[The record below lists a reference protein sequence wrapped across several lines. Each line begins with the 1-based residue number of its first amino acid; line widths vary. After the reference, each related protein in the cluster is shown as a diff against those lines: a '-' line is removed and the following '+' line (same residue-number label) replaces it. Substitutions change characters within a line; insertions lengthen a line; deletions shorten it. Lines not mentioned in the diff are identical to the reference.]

1 MQREDEFQAPSR
13 LQVWYR
19 ALGRLHRRTLPGMR
33 HLRREDD
40 TDQSTGPQSTTPPLP
55 ETRDVGPTD
64 PEVYAGPS
72 HTRGPRTPAPR
83 PPTPRP
89 QSLELIYDEPRT
101 PVPSTITP
109 TSDLLREILSEIG
122 EDPGVDVV
130 GDVKPRP
137 GNTPPPSYQE
147 LQNLRES
154 PESPPS
160 SPCSLVEGGY
170 ISMASN
176 AATTRS
182 SPRNTTPTST
192 RVPHREPGLAY
203 EGMADPLQYNHAL
216 GERVI
221 PIPQG
226 SPPLRPP
233 INIPVPVYYR
243 DYSNPHVFSAYYL
256 ICHYAWYV
264 QVTPEVAMCGECAT
278 DEHTFCVYNRPSA
291 VWRHLHIISRTF
303 QHTDMHCGRCYKLLI
318 TTRRAIDCYHCRL
331 RVIEMQGRTER
342 FVYKVLCETCVPRG
356 VL

>member
-1 MQREDEFQAPSR
+1 MQEEDYPLSKR
-13 LQVWYR
+13 LQPWYR

-33 HLRREDD
+33 HLRQEDD
-40 TDQSTGPQSTTPPLP
+40 IDRSSGPRSLTPPQP
-55 ETRDVGPTD
+55 EARDVGPTD

-72 HTRGPRTPAPR
+72 RPPR

-89 QSLELIYDEPRT
+89 RPTRLEEIYDEPRT
-101 PVPSTITP
+101 SVPSTITP

-122 EDPGVDVV
+122 ENPGVDVV
-130 GDVKPRP
+130 GDVRPPP
-137 GNTPPPSYQE
+137 GNTPPPSY
-147 LQNLRES
+147 NDLRES
-154 PESPPS
+154 PESPAS

-176 AATTRS
+176 VATTRS
-182 SPRNTTPTST
+182 SPRNVTPTSV
-192 RVPHREPGLAY
+192 RVPQRDLESAY
-203 EGMADPLQYNHAL
+203 EGLSDPLQYNHAL
-216 GERVI
+216 GERII

-233 INIPVPVYYR
+233 LTVPTPVYYR
-243 DYSNPHVFSAYYL
+243 DYSNPNAFPAYYL

-264 QVTPEVAMCGECAT
+264 QVTPDIAMCGECAT
-278 DEHTFCVYNRPSA
+278 EEHTFCIYNRPNA

-318 TTRRAIDCYHCRL
+318 KTRRAIDCYHCRL

>member
-1 MQREDEFQAPSR
+1 MYREDECQVPSR
-13 LQVWYR
+13 LQGWYR

-33 HLRREDD
+33 HLRQEDD
-40 TDQSTGPQSTTPPLP
+40 TDRSTGTQPTTPPLL
-55 ETRDVGPTD
+55 EARDVGPTD

-72 HTRGPRTPAPR
+72 RTPAPR

-89 QSLELIYDEPRT
+89 QEQIYDEPRT

-109 TSDLLREILSEIG
+109 TSDLIREILSEIG
-122 EDPGVDVV
+122 ENPTGVDVV
-130 GDVKPRP
+130 GDVKPP
-137 GNTPPPSYQE
+137 PPENTPPPSYHE
-147 LQNLRES
+147 LQDIRES
-154 PESPPS
+154 PESPSS

-170 ISMASN
+170 ISMAST

-182 SPRNTTPTST
+182 SPRNNAATAST

-203 EGMADPLQYNHAL
+203 EGLADPLRYNHAL

-233 INIPVPVYYR
+233 VNIPTPVYYR
-243 DYSNPHVFSAYYL
+243 DYNNPHVFPAYYM

-264 QVTPEVAMCGECAT
+264 QVTPDIAMCGECAT
-278 DEHTFCVYNRPSA
+278 DEHTFCVYNRPTA

-318 TTRRAIDCYHCRL
+318 KTRRAIDCYHCRSSN
-331 RVIEMQGRTER
+331 RNAG
-342 FVYKVLCETCVPRG
+342 
-356 VL
+356 